1 VTAGTAPENAPGGPH
16 PTTLRET
23 TEPDGGGQATAR
35 PPVAAA
41 HNSAAH
47 DLDPTPGDRQ
57 PGLTEPLRSQAQPD
71 HQAWDTIEPGVHITP
86 AAPDGRTAGRL
97 PAAPLY
103 LVGERIRSGSTAE
116 LDRHAAN
123 WPWLA
128 WLRGLVSRHPQA
140 ADCLLAA
147 GLLLLVGARASGPH
161 QFVLA
166 RVFAILLCGPLVW
179 RRRFPVS
186 VFAFQCLVA
195 FVQWLFGPVQ
205 VADVALLIGLY
216 TVAAHC
222 VLRLALVAAGVLE
235 IGVGMAVGRWW
246 LDIKVLPALVFL
258 SGMVTAALV
267 LGVNLRTQRAYL
279 ASLEDR
285 ARRAE
290 HERDQQSQIA
300 TAGERARIAREMHD
314 IVAHNLSVMIALADG
329 AAFAARSGSPQAE
342 SAARQVSAT
351 GRQALAEMH
360 RLLGVLRADAGSGAS
375 RAPQPGIEQLDD
387 LVAQVRTAGLPTSL
401 TMSGQPFPLPPT
413 AQLAIYRVVQEA
425 LTNVLKHATSP
436 SGVRI
441 LLCYD
446 NPAVRVEI
454 TDDGR
459 PSPTPANA
467 SPTGH
472 GLAGMRER
480 AAMFGGEVSAGP
492 VTGGWRV
499 RVRLTVGLD
508 QTPAVSR

>member
-1 VTAGTAPENAPGGPH
+1 
-16 PTTLRET
+16 
-23 TEPDGGGQATAR
+23 TAR
-35 PPVAAA
+35 PPAAPA
-41 HNSAAH
+41 HRAANQ
-47 DLDPTPGDRQ
+47 PRETSGPDRWAPPESDYQ
-57 PGLTEPLRSQAQPD
+57 PIRPAAE
-71 HQAWDTIEPGVHITP
+71 EPGRRVG
-86 AAPDGRTAGRL
+86 GRAWE
-97 PAAPLY
+97 AD
-103 LVGERIRSGSTAE
+103 E
-116 LDRHAAN
+116 LDRHVAN

-128 WLRGLVSRHPQA
+128 WLRGVVSRHPQVT
-140 ADCLLAA
+140 DCLLAI
-147 GLLLLVGARASGPH
+147 GLLLLVGVRTGEPNH
-161 QFVLA
+161 FIFA
-166 RVFAILLCGPLVW
+166 RVFAVLLCAPLVW
-179 RRRFPVS
+179 RRRFPVA
-186 VFAFQCLVA
+186 VFSFQCLVA
-195 FVQWLFGPVQ
+195 FVQWFLGAAQ

-235 IGVGMAVGRWW
+235 LGVAMAIGRWSSD
-246 LDIKVLPALVFL
+246 LRVLPSLVFL
-258 SGMVTAALV
+258 TGMVTAAFV

-342 SAARQVSAT
+342 SAARQVSET

-387 LVAQVRTAGLPTSL
+387 LVAQVRAAGLPTSI
-401 TMSGQPFPLPPT
+401 TVSGQPFPLPPT
-413 AQLAIYRVVQEA
+413 AQLAVYRVVQEA
-425 LTNVLKHATSP
+425 LTNVLKHADTP
-436 SGVRI
+436 TGVRVV
-441 LLCYD
+441 LSYAQ
-446 NPAVRVEI
+446 PAVRVEI

-459 PSPTPANA
+459 PTPMPANE
-467 SPTGH
+467 SSIGH

-499 RVRLTVGLD
+499 RVRLTAGLD
-508 QTPAVSR
+508 QTPAVAQ